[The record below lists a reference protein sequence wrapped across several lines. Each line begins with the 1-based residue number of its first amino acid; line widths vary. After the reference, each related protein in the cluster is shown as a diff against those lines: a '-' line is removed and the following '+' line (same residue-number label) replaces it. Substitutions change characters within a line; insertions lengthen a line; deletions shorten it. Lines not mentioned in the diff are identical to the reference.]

1 MLRTVEPLKKLNPW
15 TREPDKISYS
25 FRVHFVSS
33 NNKAQQALCGS
44 KKRGGI
50 SGLII
55 KKEFKREDRMEIVT
69 RPETLSITFL
79 FRPFVCHGWP
89 NVAVPSQMA
98 IACKFNWSFHPSFSN
113 HFTRPPCSGEIL
125 WEGRGGKKMERERER
140 EYIALNTSITRA
152 IPTLE
157 LRSVFNETD
166 IMGRDKPK

>member
-1 MLRTVEPLKKLNPW
+1 MLRTVEPLKKLNPR

-98 IACKFNWSFHPSFSN
+98 IACKFNWSFHPAFQIISLDRRVAEK
-113 HFTRPPCSGEIL
+113 HYGK
-125 WEGRGGKKMERERER
+125 GRKNGKRERER
-140 EYIALNTSITRA
+140 ENISLWIHR
-152 IPTLE
+152 
-157 LRSVFNETD
+157 
-166 IMGRDKPK
+166 